1 MPDFDIQYELC
12 VTYQPHRNHTFS
24 WINLYNQYL
33 VQINDDP
40 NDLIGP
46 AVDDIQEVDGNDSDE
61 EDDDTPQEARV
72 A

>member
-1 MPDFDIQYELC
+1 MELC
-12 VTYQPHRNHTFS
+12 KRIFHLYKDIPYRNHTFS

-61 EDDDTPQEARV
+61 EDDNTPQEAYEF
-72 A
+72 